1 MFRPLAIGACLSIAA
16 AALTV
21 PATLGALGPVNVAP
35 LSERIAAARADL
47 LSRPCGGD
55 ADCWRR
61 IAAHGLEPAY
71 YEGPDEWL
79 EAGCLS
85 KQDRAA
91 CAYLAAW
98 REVEPD

>member
-47 LSRPCGGD
+47 LAHPCGGD
-55 ADCWRR
+55 ADCFARV
-61 IAAHGLEPAY
+61 ASHGLEPAHFDAP
-71 YEGPDEWL
+71 EEWL
-79 EAGCLS
+79 SAECAGH
-85 KQDRAA
+85 DGTA
-91 CAYLAAW
+91 CAYLSAW
-98 REVEPD
+98 REVEARQ